1 MKVEITIL
9 KSMTSVDQ
17 EDSFMQSESSK
28 VLKSQS
34 NDYNDAEQINKI
46 GNKNKSRQL
55 SENSSNFLSK
65 RIDRPFLEAKIQ
77 MKNMNETMKSVR
89 SIASFKS
96 SRLESIANSDCRQE
110 DEDDDEDTPSV
121 KPKTLDLKQVAHTR
135 AKSDILNVAAPLDRS
150 NSLSSDRIP

>member
-1 MKVEITIL
+1 
-9 KSMTSVDQ
+9 
-17 EDSFMQSESSK
+17 MQSESSK

-34 NDYNDAEQINKI
+34 NDYNDAEQVNKI

-65 RIDRPFLEAKIQ
+65 RIARPFLDAKIQ

-96 SRLESIANSDCRQE
+96 SRLESIANSDCPQE

-121 KPKTLDLKQVAHTR
+121 KPKTLDLKKIAHTR
-135 AKSDILNVAAPLDRS
+135 AKSDILNVAAPD
-150 NSLSSDRIP
+150 SLSSDRIPQFLAIVFKQETS